1 MTQRKELQQLLAER
15 KLKKTSQRALIWA
28 SLLESK
34 GHPSVEEIRD
44 NLLAQGHR
52 IGLATIYRT
61 IKLLLQSGFIRQ
73 SKLHGMT
80 RYEALISQPNH
91 LHFICNSCGST
102 VEFPSRKIESLIGR
116 ATREHEFEER
126 YSRYAIFGICKT
138 CLRKQKKTET
148 LNERERLETTIVRD
162 ALELTL
168 AIERRGYT
176 FYTNASR
183 KTKNGSG
190 RLMFQRLAAEES
202 DHLRRLQVEHR
213 SLLEKNDWLKREPAR
228 LPLSRKIVEEIFPQK
243 ELLKIEVKDE
253 TSDIE
258 ALNIAVNLERRSHQ
272 FFVDFAKE
280 ISDANGR
287 KIFIDFAKDEESHL
301 KALLTEYDTLVRT
314 ESRG

>member
-1 MTQRKELQQLLAER
+1 MKQRKELQKLLTEK
-15 KLKKTSQRALIWA
+15 KLKKTSQRALIWGA
-28 SLLESK
+28 LLESK

-44 NLLAQGHR
+44 NLLQQGHR

-61 IKLLLQSGFIRQ
+61 IKILLQSGFVRQ
-73 SKLHGMT
+73 SKLHGTT
-80 RYEALISQPNH
+80 RYEPVIKQPNH

-102 VEFPSRKIESLIGR
+102 VEFPSRKIENLIKR
-116 ATREHEFEER
+116 ATEQYDFEER
-126 YSRYAIFGICKT
+126 YSRYAIFGLCKF
-138 CLRKQKKTET
+138 CFRQQQKSAG
-148 LNERERLETTIVRD
+148 LNAQQRLQTTVVRD

-202 DHLRRLQVEHR
+202 DHLRRLQAEHQ
-213 SLLEKNDWLKREPAR
+213 SLIRKNEWLKREPAR

-253 TSDIE
+253 TSDLD
-258 ALNIAVNLERRSHQ
+258 ALNIAMNLERRSHQ
-272 FFVDFAKE
+272 FFTDFAKQ

-287 KIFIDFAKDEESHL
+287 KVFMEFAKDEESHL
-301 KALLTEYDTLVRT
+301 RALVAEYNSLVRT
-314 ESRG
+314 

>member
-1 MTQRKELQQLLAER
+1 MKHRKELQKLLTEK

-28 SLLESK
+28 ALLESK

-44 NLLAQGHR
+44 SLLEKGHR

-61 IKLLLQSGFIRQ
+61 IKILLESGFVRQ
-73 SKLHGMT
+73 SKLHGIG
-80 RYEALISQPNH
+80 RYEPVISQPNH
-91 LHFICNSCGST
+91 LHFICNACGSN
-102 VEFPSRKIESLIGR
+102 VEFPSRKIENLIKR
-116 ATREHEFEER
+116 ATELNHFEER
-126 YSRYAIFGICKT
+126 YSRYVIFGLCRSCPRIQQ
-138 CLRKQKKTET
+138 RAEG
-148 LNERERLETTIVRD
+148 LNNEQRLQTAVVRD

-202 DHLRRLQVEHR
+202 DHLRRLQQEHQ
-213 SLLEKNDWLKREPAR
+213 SLLKKNEWLKREPSR

-253 TSDIE
+253 TSDID
-258 ALNIAVNLERRSHQ
+258 ALNIAMNLERRSHQ
-272 FFVDFAKE
+272 FFTDFAKQ
-280 ISDANGR
+280 IADASGR
-287 KIFIDFAKDEESHL
+287 KIFMDFAKDEESHL
-301 KALLTEYDTLVRT
+301 QALVTEYNSLVG
-314 ESRG
+314 S

>member
-1 MTQRKELQQLLAER
+1 MKQRKQLQQLLTEK
-15 KLKKTSQRALIWA
+15 KLKKTSQRALIWGA
-28 SLLESK
+28 LLEQK

-44 NLLAQGHR
+44 NLLQQGHR

-61 IKLLLQSGFIRQ
+61 IKILLQSGFVRQ
-73 SKLHGMT
+73 SKLHGIT
-80 RYEALISQPNH
+80 RYEPVVKQPNH

-102 VEFPSRKIESLIGR
+102 VEFPSRKIENLIKR
-116 ATREHEFEER
+116 ATEQNDFEER
-126 YSRYAIFGICKT
+126 YSRYAIFGLCKF
-138 CLRKQKKTET
+138 CFREQQKSAG
-148 LNERERLETTIVRD
+148 LNAEQRLQTTVVRD

-202 DHLRRLQVEHR
+202 DHLRRLQAEHQ
-213 SLLEKNDWLKREPAR
+213 SLIRKNEWLKREPAR

-253 TSDIE
+253 TSDLD
-258 ALNIAVNLERRSHQ
+258 ALNIAMNLERRSHQ
-272 FFVDFAKE
+272 FFTDFAKQ

-287 KIFIDFAKDEESHL
+287 KVFMEFAKDEESHL
-301 KALLTEYDTLVRT
+301 RALVAEYNSLVQT
-314 ESRG
+314 

>member
-1 MTQRKELQQLLAER
+1 MKQRKELQKLLTEK

-28 SLLESK
+28 ALLAAK

-44 NLLAQGHR
+44 SLLNQGHR

-61 IKLLLQSGFIRQ
+61 IKLLLESGFVRQ

-80 RYEALISQPNH
+80 RYEPLISQPNH
-91 LHFICNSCGST
+91 LHFICNTCGST
-102 VEFPSRKIESLIGR
+102 VEFPSRRIESLIRR
-116 ATREHEFEER
+116 ATQEREFEER

-183 KTKNGSG
+183 KTKNGRG

-202 DHLRRLQVEHR
+202 DHLRRLQAEHQ
-213 SLLEKNDWLKREPAR
+213 SLLQKNEWLKREPMR

-243 ELLKIEVKDE
+243 ELLKVEVKDQ
-253 TSDIE
+253 TSEID
-258 ALNIAVNLERRSHQ
+258 ALNIAMKLERRSHQ
-272 FFVDFAKE
+272 FFTDFANQ
-280 ISDANGR
+280 ISDENGR
-287 KIFIDFAKDEESHL
+287 KIFMNFAKDEESHL
-301 KALLTEYDTLVRT
+301 QALLAEYNSLMR
-314 ESRG
+314 S

>member
-1 MTQRKELQQLLAER
+1 MKQRKQLQQLLTEK
-15 KLKKTSQRALIWA
+15 KLKKTSQRALIWGA
-28 SLLESK
+28 LLEQK

-44 NLLAQGHR
+44 NLLQQGHR

-61 IKLLLQSGFIRQ
+61 IKILLQSGFVRQ
-73 SKLHGMT
+73 SKLHGTT
-80 RYEALISQPNH
+80 RYEPVIKQPNH

-102 VEFPSRKIESLIGR
+102 VEFPSRKIENLIKR
-116 ATREHEFEER
+116 ATEQNDFEER
-126 YSRYAIFGICKT
+126 YSRYAIFGLCKF
-138 CLRKQKKTET
+138 CFREQQKSAG
-148 LNERERLETTIVRD
+148 LNAQQRLQTTVVRD

-202 DHLRRLQVEHR
+202 DHLRRLQAEHQ
-213 SLLEKNDWLKREPAR
+213 SLIRKNEWLKREPAR

-253 TSDIE
+253 TSDLD
-258 ALNIAVNLERRSHQ
+258 ALNIAMNLERRSHQ
-272 FFVDFAKE
+272 FFTDFAKQ

-287 KIFIDFAKDEESHL
+287 KVFMEFAKDEESHL
-301 KALLTEYDTLVRT
+301 RALVAEYNSLVRT
-314 ESRG
+314 

>member
-1 MTQRKELQQLLAER
+1 MKQRKQLQQLLTEK
-15 KLKKTSQRALIWA
+15 KLKKTSQRALIWGA
-28 SLLESK
+28 LLELK

-44 NLLAQGHR
+44 NLLQQGHR

-61 IKLLLQSGFIRQ
+61 IKILLQSGFVRQ
-73 SKLHGMT
+73 SKLHGTT
-80 RYEALISQPNH
+80 RYEPVIKQPNH

-102 VEFPSRKIESLIGR
+102 VEFPSRKIENLIKR
-116 ATREHEFEER
+116 ATEQNDFEER
-126 YSRYAIFGICKT
+126 YSRYAIFGLCKF
-138 CLRKQKKTET
+138 CFREQQKSAG
-148 LNERERLETTIVRD
+148 LNAQQRLQTTVVRD

-202 DHLRRLQVEHR
+202 DHLRRLQAEHQ
-213 SLLEKNDWLKREPAR
+213 SLIRKNEWLKREPAR

-253 TSDIE
+253 TSDLD
-258 ALNIAVNLERRSHQ
+258 ALNIAMNLERRSHQ
-272 FFVDFAKE
+272 FFTDFAKQ

-287 KIFIDFAKDEESHL
+287 KVFMEFAKDEESHL
-301 KALLTEYDTLVRT
+301 RALVAEYNSLVQT
-314 ESRG
+314 

>member
-1 MTQRKELQQLLAER
+1 MAQRKELQKLLAEK

-44 NLLAQGHR
+44 NLLKEGHR

-61 IKLLLQSGFIRQ
+61 IKLLLESGFIRQ
-73 SKLHGMT
+73 SKLHGMG
-80 RYEALISQPNH
+80 RYEPVVSQPNH
-91 LHFICNSCGST
+91 LHFICNVCGST
-102 VEFPSRKIESLIGR
+102 VEFPSRKIENLIR
-116 ATREHEFEER
+116 HATEANNFEER
-126 YSRYAIFGICKT
+126 YSRYAIFGVCKT
-138 CLRKQKKTET
+138 CVRKQRKSEA
-148 LNERERLETTIVRD
+148 LNEKERLETTVVRD

-202 DHLRRLQVEHR
+202 DHLRRLQAERR

-243 ELLKIEVKDE
+243 ELLKIEVKDQ
-253 TSDIE
+253 TSDID
-258 ALNIAVNLERRSHQ
+258 ALNIAMNLERRSHQ
-272 FFVDFAKE
+272 FFMDFAKQ

-287 KIFIDFAKDEESHL
+287 QIFIDFAKDEESHL
-301 KALLTEYDTLVRT
+301 QALLTEYNALVR
-314 ESRG
+314 